1 MKKVFTGRYF
11 EDFAVGQRLV
21 HAIPRTLHGGDIA
34 LYMALTGE
42 RPPLASSTELAR
54 SLGFQREVMPD
65 LLVFH
70 IVFGKTVPDISH
82 HATANLGYADVRF
95 LRAVYPG
102 DTLVAESEVIGL
114 REVSSGD
121 AGVVYVR
128 SRGTNQKGQ
137 DVLTFV
143 RWVMVPK
150 RDQGAARGTSLV
162 PQLPPVVTADRL
174 PVPDAMNLQRF
185 NDLAWAFGHV
195 ARWVIVPKR
204 DRSAA
209 AGVNSVPPVPA
220 VVTADRIPVPDA
232 MNLQRFPDL
241 AWAFGSTARWEDYE
255 VGERIDHPD
264 AMTIEEADHVQATR
278 LYHNSAQVHFD
289 ARAMA
294 DSRFGRRLVYGGH
307 VISVALALAQNGLA
321 SQLRLAAWNGGAHV
335 APTFAGDTLRAFTE
349 VVERAE
355 LRGRQDVGAL
365 RLRLCAVK
373 NVSAAELPAIP
384 PLLSGTKEPRIVLEL
399 DYWGLFPRR

>member
-1 MKKVFTGRYF
+1 VTKKVSTGRYF
-11 EDFAVGQRLV
+11 DDFALGQRLL

-34 LYMALTGE
+34 LYMALTGD

-54 SLGFQREVMPD
+54 SLGFLREVVPD

-82 HATANLGYADVRF
+82 NATANLGYADVRF
-95 LRAVYPG
+95 LRPVYPG
-102 DTLVAESEVIGL
+102 DTLTAESEVIGL
-114 REVSSGD
+114 RELSSGE

-137 DVLTFV
+137 EVLSFV
-143 RWVMVPK
+143 RWVMIPK
-150 RDQGAARGTSLV
+150 REGAAPGAAPGLNSV
-162 PQLPPVVTADRL
+162 PQLPAVVTPERL
-174 PVPDAMNLQRF
+174 PVPD
-185 NDLAWAFGHV
+185 
-195 ARWVIVPKR
+195 I
-204 DRSAA
+204 
-209 AGVNSVPPVPA
+209 
-220 VVTADRIPVPDA
+220 

-241 AWAFGSTARWEDYE
+241 AWAFGGSAHWDDYE
-255 VGERIDHPD
+255 VGERMDHPD

-289 ARAMA
+289 ARGMA
-294 DSRFGRRLVYGGH
+294 DSRFGRRVVYGGH
-307 VISVALALAQNGLA
+307 VISVAVALAHNGLQTA
-321 SQLRLAAWNGGAHV
+321 LKVAAWNGGAHV

-355 LRGRQDVGAL
+355 VPGRGDVGAL
-365 RLRLCAVK
+365 RLRMSSVK
-373 NVSAAELPAIP
+373 NVSAAELPAIR

-399 DYWGLFPRR
+399 DYWALLPRR